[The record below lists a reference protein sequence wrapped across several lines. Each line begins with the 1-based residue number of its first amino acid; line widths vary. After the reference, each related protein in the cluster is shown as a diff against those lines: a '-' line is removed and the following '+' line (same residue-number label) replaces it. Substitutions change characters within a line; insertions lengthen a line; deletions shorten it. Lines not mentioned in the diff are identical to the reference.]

1 MIVDYSMQQVIE
13 QGVATRLRWFSFWP
27 TTRLDLIT
35 QKSETPLLLPAK
47 SYEDQPCHR
56 VRIDSEYGSLVLWI
70 DKASYV
76 LRRIDFPIASFKPRE
91 QTYGGPVSDL
101 TLFADFTGEV
111 QRPGGRCRIPNGD
124 PQGELDRAAAM
135 GSRPESTE

>member
-1 MIVDYSMQQVIE
+1 MPPLVLLLADN
-13 QGVATRLRWFSFWP
+13 AAF
-27 TTRLDLIT
+27 DLIT

-76 LRRIDFPIASFKPRE
+76 LRRIDFPIASFKPRASK
-91 QTYGGPVSDL
+91 PMAVRS
-101 TLFADFTGEV
+101 A
-111 QRPGGRCRIPNGD
+111 I
-124 PQGELDRAAAM
+124 
-135 GSRPESTE
+135 

>member
-1 MIVDYSMQQVIE
+1 M
-13 QGVATRLRWFSFWP
+13 
-27 TTRLDLIT
+27 
-35 QKSETPLLLPAK
+35 LPAK

-76 LRRIDFPIASFKPRE
+76 LRRIDFPIASFSRELE

-111 QRPGGRCRIPNGD
+111 QRPWPMPTQMEIPKEARSCGGGP
-124 PQGELDRAAAM
+124 A
-135 GSRPESTE
+135 PESTE